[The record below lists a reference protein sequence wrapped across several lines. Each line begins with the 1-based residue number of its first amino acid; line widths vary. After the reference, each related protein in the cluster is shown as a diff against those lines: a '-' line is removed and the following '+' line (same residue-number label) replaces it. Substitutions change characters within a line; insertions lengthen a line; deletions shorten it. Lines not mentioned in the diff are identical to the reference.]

1 MKRKILTKRVYE
13 SPSHEDGTRILVDHI
28 WPRGLTKTAAALDLW
43 IKEVAPSSQ
52 LRKWFDH
59 RPERWLEF
67 KKRYDAELDNNQ
79 AAVTQFTALSGSGP
93 HYAALRSARYQS
105 TTMRKRSGNISRVGS
120 RTRIGIERWRIK
132 PVIRFHGLGRF
143 TKMACNPVTRLGLL
157 ECRRVKPCS
166 GRMQADNAYGSD
178 NR

>member
-79 AAVTQFTALSGSGP
+79 AAVTQFTALPGSGP
-93 HYAALRSARYQS
+93 ITLLYAARDIEHNNAEALRQYLTGEKQ
-105 TTMRKRSGNISRVGS
+105 
-120 RTRIGIERWRIK
+120 
-132 PVIRFHGLGRF
+132 
-143 TKMACNPVTRLGLL
+143 
-157 ECRRVKPCS
+157 
-166 GRMQADNAYGSD
+166 NAH
-178 NR
+178 RH